1 MASGPGLST
10 LVAGS
15 EDSWF
20 ELRTPEGSGAP
31 LDVSDS
37 RFHVSL
43 QREVRSHREGP
54 PLGAAQAR
62 LPISVV
68 RSEVDI
74 DPLQAHGSLLVRY
87 SSLTA
92 AGHYLITILL
102 DGQHIRRSPFSLTV
116 VAAETTQLRHAASA
130 RVEMQAGGHAVM
142 TIHACD
148 KYGNRRSSGGDALEV
163 QLQGAEQAHAR
174 LHILDLRNGAYEL
187 TATAEGAGT
196 FIGRVLLR
204 SAPSA
209 AGERAAVPFE

>member
-68 RSEVDI
+68 VRSEVDI

-102 DGQHIRRSPFSLTV
+102 DGQHIRRSPFALSV
-116 VAAETTQLRHAASA
+116 VPGATATLRHVGAPSC
-130 RVEMQAGGHAVM
+130 ELCAGGEGLPTLTLTLTPTPTPTLTPTLTLTLGTMA
-142 TIHACD
+142 
-148 KYGNRRSSGGDALEV
+148 RRWCWDG
-163 QLQGAEQAHAR
+163 
-174 LHILDLRNGAYEL
+174 
-187 TATAEGAGT
+187 
-196 FIGRVLLR
+196 
-204 SAPSA
+204 
-209 AGERAAVPFE
+209 